1 MQVYYTFVKDPLSL
15 KQAILATLHYFDLF
29 DFAPTLSEIELYLY
43 GWSAPQE
50 AILETIKFLPEI
62 SHAHGFYFLVGREA
76 LAEERKE
83 RVKIS
88 EKLWGRAERFGSLFA
103 LCPFVRTVA
112 VCNSLAYGN
121 PSATSDIDLFVIT
134 APERLATAR
143 FFMKLLT
150 QIFGVRVHHDK
161 IAGRFCQSF
170 FVTEKTMNLESL
182 AYDFDPH
189 LAYFVATMKPIFGEK
204 IFAKFLEENDV
215 WTGRYFKRLLM
226 PQAEHARRYSAAK
239 MVQWLSEKIL
249 NLFGGIGEAFFA
261 KFLEKHDLIHK
272 KKFPQSGGIV
282 IRKDLFK
289 FHEHDP
295 REEIS
300 QKFLKRLSGI

>member
-1 MQVYYTFVKDPLSL
+1 MKDPLSL

-29 DFAPTLSEIELYLY
+29 DFAPTIAELEQYLY
-43 GWSAPQE
+43 GWSAPKE
-50 AILETIKFLPEI
+50 AVLETIRTIPNVA
-62 SHAHGFYFLVGREA
+62 HAHGFYCLSGRES

-83 RVKIS
+83 KIKIA
-88 EKLWGRAERFGSLFA
+88 EKLWKRVERFGSLFA

-121 PSATSDIDLFVIT
+121 ASETSDIDLFVIT
-134 APERLATAR
+134 APWRLATAR
-143 FFMKLLT
+143 FFMKFLT

-161 IAGRFCQSF
+161 IVGRFCQSF
-170 FVTEKTMNLESL
+170 FVTENTMNLAPL
-182 AYDFDPH
+182 AHDFDPH

-204 IFAKFLEENDV
+204 TFAKFLEENEV
-215 WTGRYFKRLLM
+215 WIGPYFKRLLA
-226 PQAEHARRYSAAK
+226 PQTEHTRRYSAAR

-261 KFLEKHDLIHK
+261 KFLEKRDIIHK
-272 KKFPQSGGIV
+272 RKFPNSSGIV